1 LACVIFALFAAWKF
15 TIIFFGIIPFMIVS
29 SMSMGIMIKK
39 YTLNEFKAYGK
50 AGSIAQEA
58 ISSIKTV
65 LSFGMHKKLIDIYS
79 ESLKSAERMAIKK
92 GLVSGIFGG
101 TSSGLFNI
109 VFAVGMFYGT
119 YLSRNDCEKYSV
131 MIELKFVCFL

>member
-1 LACVIFALFAAWKF
+1 MVL
-15 TIIFFGIIPFMIVS
+15 S

-39 YTLNEFKAYGK
+39 YTQKEFREYGK

-65 LSFGMHKKLIDIYS
+65 LSFGIHSKIIKTYS
-79 ESLKSAERMAIKK
+79 ENLKLAERMAIKK
-92 GLVSGIFGG
+92 GLLTGIFGG

-119 YLSRNDCEKYSV
+119 YLARNDCENYSV
-131 MIELKFVCFL
+131 GRIFF